1 MNNSPFEP
9 ESFEFDF
16 EDRRFGR
23 SRPPLPPRTPAGRGP
38 QQFRGRPTP
47 PPRTPFRGRPPA
59 GTRPQ
64 QFRGRPSSSPRT
76 PFQGSFQSATSSRF
90 GRQFP
95 GQGTSFREP
104 SRFRNWPGLR
114 PFMQTTMAS
123 STAGGGGA
131 QSDMI
136 RMIQSQLAAL
146 GFRVPV
152 TGVLGAATRRAVRLF
167 QQSVGLPAN
176 GGLDRRTVQ
185 TLRAA
190 TSRRAQSAPAAPFAD
205 DGLADA
211 AAPPEAAP
219 PDFAPPD
226 AEPADAAP
234 NAAPSAEPEPP
245 AADAAPADAQGEVS
259 QNSARKPACQ
269 CVGKCTHL
277 EIDRV
282 PLLAAHR
289 GKGGPDLVIVWNDLG
304 SKPQAV
310 DVVVHLHGHAK
321 CRPGQD
327 PRRLNLCRDIQPVSG
342 LDFSDP
348 TGKDPRN
355 GRQRPTIALLPRGNN
370 TGTDGGAGYNFPAL
384 SASGGLQRLID
395 FALAQVTQK
404 LGVDSLRTKRLII
417 TAHSGGG
424 HDLQE
429 ILRYADP
436 HEVHVFDGL
445 YNLAQNPRDRKNPY
459 VLTAWAAKRIARDLS
474 AVASGRPVDQ
484 YMAATG
490 GALRVIS
497 LGTWRLSSVVNQALG
512 KLIPAGSPLAK
523 WYRVEKTRESH
534 CTIPRRFGW
543 QLLAGAGTDIKG
555 LVAAGATSR
564 ELEMPGLEM
573 EDAPAGHTITS
584 PGFRPGAS
592 NCSATERRIKPIVEP
607 AKSDVASVAAKYCHD
622 KHKKIL
628 LERKTYQSYVKLK
641 AAAEADGVPA
651 NLLTVVSGY
660 RSIAHQKVLFQR
672 AVEKYGSEKAATRWV
687 APPGRSAHHTGRA
700 IDFYVGGSNSS
711 ANAARQRT
719 LTPYRWLVCNAL
731 RFGFTPYAAEPWHWE
746 FHSA

>member
-1 MNNSPFEP
+1 M
-9 ESFEFDF
+9 
-16 EDRRFGR
+16 
-23 SRPPLPPRTPAGRGP
+23 
-38 QQFRGRPTP
+38 
-47 PPRTPFRGRPPA
+47 
-59 GTRPQ
+59 
-64 QFRGRPSSSPRT
+64 
-76 PFQGSFQSATSSRF
+76 
-90 GRQFP
+90 
-95 GQGTSFREP
+95 
-104 SRFRNWPGLR
+104 
-114 PFMQTTMAS
+114 
-123 STAGGGGA
+123 
-131 QSDMI
+131 
-136 RMIQSQLAAL
+136 
-146 GFRVPV
+146 
-152 TGVLGAATRRAVRLF
+152 
-167 QQSVGLPAN
+167 
-176 GGLDRRTVQ
+176 
-185 TLRAA
+185 
-190 TSRRAQSAPAAPFAD
+190 
-205 DGLADA
+205 
-211 AAPPEAAP
+211 
-219 PDFAPPD
+219 
-226 AEPADAAP
+226 
-234 NAAPSAEPEPP
+234 
-245 AADAAPADAQGEVS
+245 
-259 QNSARKPACQ
+259 
-269 CVGKCTHL
+269 

-348 TGKDPRN
+348 AGKDPRA

-370 TGTDGGAGYNFPAL
+370 TGTDGGTGYNFPAL
-384 SASGGLQRLID
+384 SASGGLQKLID
-395 FALAQVTQK
+395 FGLAQVQQR
-404 LGVDSLRTKRLII
+404 LGVAGLRAKRII
-417 TAHSGGG
+417 LTAHSGGG

-429 ILRYADP
+429 ILRYTDP
-436 HEVHVFDGL
+436 HEVHIFDGL

-484 YMAATG
+484 YMAAAG

-543 QLLAGAGTDIKG
+543 QLLAGSGADIQG
-555 LVAAGATSR
+555 LAAAGATAR
-564 ELEMPGLEM
+564 ELEMPGLEL
-573 EDAPAGHTITS
+573 EDTPSGHTITS
-584 PGFRPGAS
+584 PGFRPGGT

-607 AKSDVASVAAKYCHD
+607 AKTDVATVAAKYCHD
-622 KHKKIL
+622 RHKKIL
-628 LERKTYQSYVKLK
+628 LERKTYESYVKLK

-651 NLLTVVSGY
+651 NILTVVSGY
-660 RSIAHQKVLFQR
+660 RSIAHQKVLFKR
-672 AVEKYGSEKAATRWV
+672 AVEKYGSEKAATKWV

-711 ANAARQRT
+711 ANAAKQRT
-719 LTPYRWLVCNAL
+719 LAPYRWLVCNAL

-746 FHSA
+746 FHSV